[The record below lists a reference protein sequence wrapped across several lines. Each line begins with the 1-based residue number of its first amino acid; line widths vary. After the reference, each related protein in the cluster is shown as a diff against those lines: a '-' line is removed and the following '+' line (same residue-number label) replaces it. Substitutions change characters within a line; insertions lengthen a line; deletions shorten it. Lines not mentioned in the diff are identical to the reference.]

1 MDPLPCF
8 PLPFQAEMRL
18 CTGSSCK
25 RILPVARATPSWV
38 STGRRRVVAKPSPHG
53 GAEAEPLP
61 APYLSCV
68 KHFARWAVVGA
79 GTLRQI
85 FNQPSDQS
93 ILNNGCQSRSAA
105 PEARN
110 PRSVGFWI
118 EILGTASGNLGL
130 ASVDHQDLAV

>member
-1 MDPLPCF
+1 M
-8 PLPFQAEMRL
+8 
-18 CTGSSCK
+18 
-25 RILPVARATPSWV
+25 
-38 STGRRRVVAKPSPHG
+38 VVKPSSHG
-53 GAEAEPLP
+53 ELRQERLP

-68 KHFARWAVVGA
+68 KHFARWAVVRA

-110 PRSVGFWI
+110 PWSVGFWI
-118 EILGTASGNLGL
+118 EFWGLPVVTLGWLYGPSGAWLFDGRGSL
-130 ASVDHQDLAV
+130 FMAC